1 MGIFDFLFK
10 KKEAEDITIE
20 INKSLKNSFSN
31 VKKDIL
37 NLYENNAEQNSITNS
52 RFAAIEKRLERI
64 EANSSV
70 LSSYIREIKKYH
82 EAKEEVIEE
91 PEEELEVQRL
101 NEQDNIG
108 NVLKNLPRAELKLF
122 IALHEL
128 QQNLNAKQI
137 SYKSLASYLYPE
149 KEYNS
154 IRSTITQFILRLYT
168 EGMIDKQRIGK
179 ETYVKITTNGY
190 KILKNAKI
198 KKLIKEVELHESS

>member
-10 KKEAEDITIE
+10 KKEAEDITTE

-179 ETYVKITTNGY
+179 ETYVKITPNGY
-190 KILKNAKI
+190 KILKSARI
-198 KKLIKEVELHESS
+198 KKLIKEVELHE